1 MNVMNED
8 LFDRYDALTFDD
20 VLVVPGYTETL
31 PNQTDV
37 RVHLADGVSLNI
49 PIVSAAMD
57 TVTTAGMAIGLARE
71 GGLGI
76 IHRNMSPE
84 EQAAEVNKVKR
95 SESGMILD
103 PVTLPPTARLE
114 EAEAVMSRYHISG
127 VPITEEGETGVL
139 VGILTNRDVRFVEA
153 ADYDRPVSD
162 FMTSENLVT
171 ANVGTTLEQAQTILQ
186 EHRIEKLPLVD
197 AAGCLKGLITVKDIQ
212 KKRDY
217 PNTATDIR
225 GRLLVGAAVGVGTDV
240 QVRVQGLR
248 KAEVDVV
255 TIDTAHGD
263 SLGVINTIKEIKAD
277 WADLPVIA
285 GNVVTAE
292 GVDRLIAAG
301 ADVIKVGVGAGSICT
316 TRVITGAG
324 MPQITAIHDCAQVA
338 RKHGV
343 SVIADGGVTYSGD
356 IVKAIAAGADA
367 VMLGGM
373 LAGLKEAPGE
383 EVLYEGRLFK
393 EYRGMGSMGAMQG
406 YSRDRYA
413 TGQGAGKSV
422 PEGIEGRIPF
432 KGPLKEY
439 MYQLV
444 GGLRSG
450 MGYAGA
456 ATLEALRTGA
466 RLVRVSGAGLI
477 ESHPHDI
484 HITKESPNYQ
494 VRTRS

>member
-1 MNVMNED
+1 
-8 LFDRYDALTFDD
+8 
-20 VLVVPGYTETL
+20 
-31 PNQTDV
+31 
-37 RVHLADGVSLNI
+37 
-49 PIVSAAMD
+49 
-57 TVTTAGMAIGLARE
+57 
-71 GGLGI
+71 
-76 IHRNMSPE
+76 
-84 EQAAEVNKVKR
+84 
-95 SESGMILD
+95 
-103 PVTLPPTARLE
+103 
-114 EAEAVMSRYHISG
+114 MSRRGGH
-127 VPITEEGETGVL
+127 V
-139 VGILTNRDVRFVEA
+139 D
-153 ADYDRPVSD
+153 D
-162 FMTSENLVT
+162 
-171 ANVGTTLEQAQTILQ
+171 
-186 EHRIEKLPLVD
+186 D
-197 AAGCLKGLITVKDIQ
+197 AAALLGYHLLCDCLGAEERPRLYYVNDLAPGLHI
-212 KKRDY
+212 
-217 PNTATDIR
+217 
-225 GRLLVGAAVGVGTDV
+225 
-240 QVRVQGLR
+240 RVQN
-248 KAEVDVV
+248 A
-255 TIDTAHGD
+255 
-263 SLGVINTIKEIKAD
+263 
-277 WADLPVIA
+277 
-285 GNVVTAE
+285 
-292 GVDRLIAAG
+292 
-301 ADVIKVGVGAGSICT
+301 C
-316 TRVITGAG
+316 
-324 MPQITAIHDCAQVA
+324 
-338 RKHGV
+338 
-343 SVIADGGVTYSGD
+343 VIADGGVTYSGD

-413 TGQGAGKSV
+413 TGQGAGKPV

>member
-1 MNVMNED
+1 
-8 LFDRYDALTFDD
+8 
-20 VLVVPGYTETL
+20 
-31 PNQTDV
+31 
-37 RVHLADGVSLNI
+37 
-49 PIVSAAMD
+49 
-57 TVTTAGMAIGLARE
+57 
-71 GGLGI
+71 
-76 IHRNMSPE
+76 
-84 EQAAEVNKVKR
+84 
-95 SESGMILD
+95 
-103 PVTLPPTARLE
+103 
-114 EAEAVMSRYHISG
+114 
-127 VPITEEGETGVL
+127 
-139 VGILTNRDVRFVEA
+139 
-153 ADYDRPVSD
+153 
-162 FMTSENLVT
+162 
-171 ANVGTTLEQAQTILQ
+171 
-186 EHRIEKLPLVD
+186 
-197 AAGCLKGLITVKDIQ
+197 
-212 KKRDY
+212 
-217 PNTATDIR
+217 
-225 GRLLVGAAVGVGTDV
+225 VGTDV
-240 QVRVQGLR
+240 QVRVQGLLN
-248 KAEVDVV
+248 ANVDVV

-263 SLGVINTIKEIKAD
+263 SLGVINTIKKIKSN

-338 RKHGV
+338 KKQGV

-373 LAGLKEAPGE
+373 LAGLEESPGE

-393 EYRGMGSMGAMQG
+393 EYRGMGSMGVMQG

-413 TGQGAGKSV
+413 TGQGAGKLV

-439 MYQLV
+439 IYQLV

-450 MGYAGA
+450 MGYAGV

-494 VRTRS
+494 APTRW